1 MTKDEI
7 IALMA
12 ESANALHETGLVDQA
27 FHVTPGALVF
37 GEGSPLDSIG
47 FVTFVTD
54 VEERLCA
61 KTGKDIVVALLDID
75 NFDES
80 TPMLSVDKLS
90 DYLVRLVAV
99 A

>member
-1 MTKDEI
+1 MTKDEV

-12 ESANALHETGLVDQA
+12 ESARSLHETGLIEQA
-27 FHVTPGALVF
+27 FQVTPSSLVF

-54 VEERLCA
+54 IEERLCA
-61 KTGKDIVVALLDID
+61 RTGKDIVVALLDID

-80 TPMLSVDKLS
+80 NPLLSVDKLS
-90 DYLVRLVAV
+90 DYLVRVVA
-99 A
+99 AA